1 MLIMAKSVR
10 ARRYSH
16 LNVVLED
23 FDASV
28 KHLKELFGAV
38 FMLDL
43 PGPNWHACLME
54 IGGVIFEFF
63 VPPHFM
69 LNSRHGPHYLGIEY
83 EVDMEEARAAVAS
96 HNIRIMR
103 DIVEAI
109 HTHPADGFGLD
120 YEFYGGTFYTA
131 DAPYVT
137 THVKPAEYWRDEHPL
152 GLMGIKA
159 YTQSVSDIDA
169 GARFLQSFL
178 QAEPVYE
185 ADRPGLAARAVG
197 LRIADV
203 VVELLTPTG
212 DGPLRR
218 EMELVGQGIRS
229 TVFRTRDIDRARKYF
244 SDRRVQVIPGTA
256 PGSIAIPP
264 AANLGILFEFSE

>member
-1 MLIMAKSVR
+1 MAKSVR

-16 LNVVLED
+16 LNVVLEN

-28 KHLKELFGAV
+28 AHLKDLFGAV
-38 FMLDL
+38 FLLDL

-63 VPPHFM
+63 VPPNFM

-83 EVDMEEARAAVAS
+83 ETDMQEARAAVAS
-96 HNIRIMR
+96 HNVRIFR

-109 HTHPADGFGLD
+109 HTHPADGFGID
-120 YEFYGGTFYTA
+120 YEFYGGTFYGP
-131 DAPYVT
+131 DAPHVT
-137 THVKPAEYWRDEHPL
+137 THVKPAEYWRDEHPI
-152 GLMGIKA
+152 GLMGIKG
-159 YTQSVSDIDA
+159 YTQTVSDIVA
-169 GARFLQSFL
+169 GARFLQSL
-178 QAEPVYE
+178 LEAESVYE
-185 ADRPGLAARAVG
+185 VERPDLAARAVG

-203 VVELLTPTG
+203 VVELLTPSG

-218 EMELVGQGIRS
+218 EMQLVGQGIRS
-229 TVFRTRDIDRARKYF
+229 TVFKVRDIDQARQYF
-244 SDRRVQVIPGTA
+244 VGRGLQLIPGTA
-256 PGSIAIPP
+256 PGSFAIPP

>member
-1 MLIMAKSVR
+1 MNIMAKSVR
-10 ARRYSH
+10 VRRYSH
-16 LNVVLED
+16 MNVVLQD

-28 KHLKELFGAV
+28 THLRDLFGAV
-38 FMLDL
+38 FLLDL

-54 IGGVIFEFF
+54 IGGVIFELF

-96 HNIRIMR
+96 HNIRIFR

-109 HTHPADGFGLD
+109 HTHPADGFGID
-120 YEFYGGTFYTA
+120 YEFYGGTFYSA
-131 DAPYVT
+131 DAPYLT
-137 THVKPAEYWRDEHPL
+137 THCKPAEYWRDEHPL
-152 GLMGIKA
+152 GLTGIKG
-159 YTQSVSDIDA
+159 YTQTVSDIAA
-169 GARFLQSFL
+169 GSRFLQSFL

-185 ADRPGLAARAVG
+185 EDRPGLVARSVG
-197 LRIADV
+197 LRVADV

-218 EMELVGQGIRS
+218 EMEQVGQGIRS
-229 TVFRTRDIDRARKYF
+229 TVFRCRDINQARRYFTDRG
-244 SDRRVQVIPGTA
+244 VQLIAGTA
-256 PGSIAIPP
+256 PGSCAVPP